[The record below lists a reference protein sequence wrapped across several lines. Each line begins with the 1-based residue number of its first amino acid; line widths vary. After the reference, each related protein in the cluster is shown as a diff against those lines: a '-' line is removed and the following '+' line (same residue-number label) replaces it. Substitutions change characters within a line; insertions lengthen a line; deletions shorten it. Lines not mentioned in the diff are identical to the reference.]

1 MSLKINLTK
10 HIVAVSLLLITAM
23 VFISCEKY
31 TYDPPKIDLTTP
43 VSFKN
48 EIAPIFINKCYS
60 CHKSSSGLNFADA
73 EKTWTSINKPQYLTP
88 NDPESSSIYTKLTAG
103 SHETKCT
110 IEERNKIYAWIY
122 QGAEND
128 NE

>member
-1 MSLKINLTK
+1 MSQKINLTK
-10 HIVAVSLLLITAM
+10 HIIAAGVIIISAM
-23 VFISCEKY
+23 TFVSCEKY

-48 EIAPIFINKCYS
+48 EIAPIFISKCYS
-60 CHKSSSGLNFADA
+60 CHKSSTGLNFADA
-73 EKTWTSINKPQYLTP
+73 AKTWTSINKPQYLKP
-88 NDPESSSIYTKLTAG
+88 NNPESSLIYTKLTSG

-110 IEERNKIYAWIY
+110 IEERNKIYAWIKL
-122 QGAEND
+122 GAIND